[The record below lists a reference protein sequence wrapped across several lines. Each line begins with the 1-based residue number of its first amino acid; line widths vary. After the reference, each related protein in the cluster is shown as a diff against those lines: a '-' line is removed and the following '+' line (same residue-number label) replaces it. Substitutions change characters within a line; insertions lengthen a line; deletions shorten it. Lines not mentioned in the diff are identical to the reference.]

1 MATAPVPLTPAG
13 FAVATDVSRET
24 MARLEGYAALLGKWQ
39 KAINLVARDSL
50 GDLWRRHMLDS
61 AVLWPLIPKNSR
73 VLVDLGSG
81 AGFPGLVLAILGVPE
96 VHLIES
102 DGRKCA
108 FLSEAARLFAP
119 NPVKIHHGRI
129 ESVEPV
135 AADVVTARALA
146 DLDTLLA
153 YSARFLKAGGICLFP
168 KGKTAE
174 DELTLASQRW
184 TMSVERFP
192 NPAEPSG
199 IIFRIKGLHR

>member
-1 MATAPVPLTPAG
+1 M
-13 FAVATDVSRET
+13 
-24 MARLEGYAALLGKWQ
+24 
-39 KAINLVARDSL
+39 
-50 GDLWRRHMLDS
+50 
-61 AVLWPLIPKNSR
+61 
-73 VLVDLGSG
+73 DLGSG

-129 ESVEPV
+129 ESVESV

-153 YSARFLKAGGICLFP
+153 YSTRFLQPDGICLFL
-168 KGKTAE
+168 KGRSAE

>member
-1 MATAPVPLTPAG
+1 MTAAPGPLSPAD
-13 FAVATDVSRET
+13 FAAAANVSRET
-24 MARLEGYAALLGKWQ
+24 MVRLEGYDALLGKWQ

-61 AVLWPLIPKNSR
+61 AVLWPLIPKNSK

-81 AGFPGLVLAILGVPE
+81 AGFPGLVLAILGMPQ

-108 FLSEAARLFAP
+108 FLTEVARLFSP

-129 ESVEPV
+129 ESVESV

-146 DLDTLLA
+146 DLDTLLT
-153 YSARFLKAGGICLFP
+153 YSGRFLRPDGVCLFP

-174 DELTLASQRW
+174 DDLTLASQRW
-184 TMSVERFP
+184 TMRVERFA
-192 NPAEPSG
+192 NPAESSG
-199 IIFRIKGLHR
+199 IILRIKGLHR